1 MTKHHNSKACF
12 NGPLPQMCPTPSD
25 CSSFRCQSLRQDLRC
40 RKKQTIRMVSEGTSS
55 TGSGLNRNMAT
66 HSKTLY
72 ETMTKHD
79 RPTMNGQGDTYQH
92 HLPKT
97 ARHWWRKPS
106 SYQST
111 EVSGLMSFALHRTIA
126 MGPMVWGYSGVHDI
140 LPWPWPPPPACFF
153 SQGYLDTRSTSAS
166 TLYIDIYVCV
176 CPHVS
181 LEQRLQLCSCMV
193 LSIVFILVYPYRSNQ
208 PGMNNRHTYL

>member
-1 MTKHHNSKACF
+1 
-12 NGPLPQMCPTPSD
+12 MCPTPSD
-25 CSSFRCQSLRQDLRC
+25 CSSFRCQSLRQNLRC

-55 TGSGLNRNMAT
+55 TCFWVKQKHGHTL
-66 HSKTLY
+66 KTLY

-97 ARHWWRKPS
+97 ARHWWRKPI

-111 EVSGLMSFALHRTIA
+111 QVSGLMSFALHRT
-126 MGPMVWGYSGVHDI
+126 MGPMVWAYSGVHDI

-166 TLYIDIYVCV
+166 TLYIDIYMYVCTHMSV
-176 CPHVS
+176 WAT
-181 LEQRLQLCSCMV
+181 LAIM
-193 LSIVFILVYPYRSNQ
+193 
-208 PGMNNRHTYL
+208 